1 MGVLIFFFFFFFYRV
16 DGISVIS
23 DSSIPMR
30 IAQNGRVIWN
40 PAGVY
45 KVSCESDTKYYP
57 MDTQSCYIKVSS
69 WAYTESEIELL
80 FKTEALDKSQ
90 YTENGEWNLLT
101 AEGSKTE
108 AKSRG
113 GKSFSSVSF
122 LIKVQRRLLFHV
134 VNTLFPVA
142 LMAILIA
149 FVFKLPVDSGEKI
162 GFSLTVL
169 LSYAV
174 YLTLISDNIPSTSV
188 TVCFLCK
195 YI

>member
-1 MGVLIFFFFFFFYRV
+1 MISHYRV

-23 DSSIPMR
+23 DPAVPMR
-30 IAQNGRVIWN
+30 ITKNGRVVWN

-45 KVSCESDTKYYP
+45 KVNCKSDTKYYP
-57 MDTQSCYIKVSS
+57 MDTQACYLKVSG
-69 WAYTESEIELL
+69 WAYTEAEIELI
-80 FKTEALDKSQ
+80 FKNPAVELSF
-90 YTENGEWNLLT
+90 YSENGEWDLLT
-101 AEGSKTE
+101 MEGVKSE
-108 AKSRG
+108 ARSRD
-113 GKSFSSVSF
+113 GKSFSTLSF
-122 LIKVQRRLLFHV
+122 KIKMQR
-134 VNTLFPVA
+134 TLFPVA
-142 LMAILIA
+142 LMAILIS

-195 YI
+195 